1 MWFPHAPRAIECG
14 MPPGYTSERFVG
26 RDDAFGRLAA
36 RLDDAAHGQASTV
49 LVSGTAGVGASRFL
63 DEATARMRSL
73 GEPMT
78 ILRAAARPDGA
89 DEPYGAITRAI
100 GPVLEQLP
108 PDVMAARLG
117 SAASEVLRIL
127 PDLGDRL
134 VDVSGW
140 TPDPSV
146 TAPER
151 RQARVMEGVL
161 GLLVSMGE
169 GRPVLVVLAGLTRAR
184 AAA

>member
-1 MWFPHAPRAIECG
+1 
-14 MPPGYTSERFVG
+14 MPARYTSERFVG

-36 RLDDAAHGQASTV
+36 RLDDAAHGHASTV

-89 DEPYGAITRAI
+89 DEPYGPIARAV

-108 PDVMAARLG
+108 PDVVAARLG
-117 SAASEVLRIL
+117 SAASEVAADPAR
-127 PDLGDRL
+127 PRRTAGRRPRL
-134 VDVSGW
+134 VVP
-140 TPDPSV
+140 T
-146 TAPER
+146 
-151 RQARVMEGVL
+151 
-161 GLLVSMGE
+161 
-169 GRPVLVVLAGLTRAR
+169 
-184 AAA
+184 